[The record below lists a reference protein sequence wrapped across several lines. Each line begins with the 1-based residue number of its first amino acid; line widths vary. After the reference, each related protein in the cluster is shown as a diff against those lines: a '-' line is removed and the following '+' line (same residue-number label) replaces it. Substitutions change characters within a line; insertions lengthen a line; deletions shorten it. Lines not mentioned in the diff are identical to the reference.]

1 VAEQLASIVLGDR
14 FSDALQAATSW
25 HRRQGRKGSGLPY
38 IGHLLAVT
46 AIVIEAGAS
55 EDAAIAAVLHDAIED
70 QAEQSGGA
78 TGIRKRF
85 GKNVADIVEACS
97 DSDPRGG
104 IKRTKEN
111 WLRRKEDYVA
121 HLAANSP
128 DVLLVSLA
136 DKIHNARAIL
146 TDLRV
151 QKGGLWSRFRGGKKG
166 TLWYYRS
173 LCHAYRSSSAN
184 RHHLALVDEF
194 DRLVTEME
202 QLATE
207 RV

>member
-1 VAEQLASIVLGDR
+1 L
-14 FSDALQAATSW
+14 
-25 HRRQGRKGSGLPY
+25 
-38 IGHLLAVT
+38 
-46 AIVIEAGAS
+46 EA
-55 EDAAIAAVLHDAIED
+55 
-70 QAEQSGGA
+70 SGGVE
-78 TGIRKRF
+78 GIRKRF
-85 GKNVADIVEACS
+85 DKNVADIVEACS
-97 DSDPRGG
+97 DSDPGGG
-104 IKRTKEN
+104 IKRNKEN

-151 QKGGLWSRFRGGKKG
+151 QKGRLWSRFRGGKKG

-184 RHHLALVDEF
+184 RHYRALVDEF

-202 QLATE
+202 AMAIE
-207 RV
+207 KV